1 MTAFERF
8 TKSGSSPK
16 SGWVISLSK
25 VMRASSTNACCSVG
39 DGTGSAQAATN
50 KSKAPASILRATD
63 IILISSSD
71 VSFLR
76 ITGDSQ
82 IDSDRNHGNS
92 AARCRSADAE
102 RPAGHADGLR
112 APSR

>member
-8 TKSGSSPK
+8 WSGSSPK

-25 VMRASSTNACCSVG
+25 VMRDSSTIDCCSIG

-50 KSKAPASILRATD
+50 KSRAPARILRATD
-63 IILISSSD
+63 IILISLSA

-76 ITGDSQ
+76 ITRDSE

-92 AARCRSADAE
+92 AARCRSSAMLNAI
-102 RPAGHADGLR
+102 
-112 APSR
+112 PSRSAAD